1 MVIHVHEGSNLKRIQ
16 TVTVK
21 NTKFLKRASYQGR
34 HNLQLKLFEQLFSV
48 TSSFVGYV

>member
-1 MVIHVHEGSNLKRIQ
+1 MVIHVDEGSNLKRIQ

-21 NTKFLKRASYQGR
+21 NTKFLKRGYQGR